1 MSAAPFRISWRLADI
16 KPSIT
21 LAITA
26 KAARL
31 RAEGLDV
38 IGFGAG
44 EPDFDT
50 PSHIKEAAKRAL
62 DNGETKY
69 THVNGT
75 PALRKAIVKE
85 LKQAHGLRF
94 TPEQIIVSCGAKH
107 SLYQVFQALLNPED
121 EVIIPAPYWV
131 SYPDMV
137 KLAGGTP
144 VIVPT
149 RPEDGFRVTP
159 QALRMAVT
167 PRTRAFVLCSPS
179 NPTGGC
185 YDRQALEALRPIF
198 EEYDI
203 IVVADDIYRRLV
215 YGTTKF
221 IEIATLSP
229 RMAELT
235 VLVDGF
241 SKAYSMTGW
250 RLGYT
255 AGPASLI
262 EAMSTLQGQSTSNVT
277 SIAQAAA
284 IAALEG
290 PQDCVEEMRRE
301 FDRRRTI
308 MVDRLRKIPRVTCFE
323 PQGAFYAFPD
333 LSAYVGRRPKGGQPI
348 EDDIELCE
356 YLLDIGKIAV
366 VPGTG
371 FGAPGFVRLSYA
383 TSMDNIVRGL
393 ERMGEALASLVSY

>member
-1 MSAAPFRISWRLADI
+1 MSASPFRISWRLQDI

-21 LAITA
+21 LAVTA
-26 KAARL
+26 RAARL
-31 RAEGLDV
+31 RAQGVDV

-50 PSHIKEAAKRAL
+50 PTHIKDAAKRAL
-62 DNGETKY
+62 DAGETKY
-69 THVNGT
+69 THVAGT
-75 PALRKAIVKE
+75 PALRKAIAREIDK
-85 LKQAHGLRF
+85 AHGLKY

-107 SLYQVFQALLNPED
+107 SLYNVFNALLNPGD

-131 SYPDMV
+131 SYPDIV

-149 RPEDGFRVTP
+149 YAADGFRITP
-159 QALRMAVT
+159 KALRAAIT
-167 PRTRAFVLCSPS
+167 PRTRAFILCSPS
-179 NPTGGC
+179 NPTGGA
-185 YDRQALEALRPIF
+185 YDREALDALQPIF
-198 EEYDI
+198 EEHD
-203 IVVADDIYRRLV
+203 VVVVSDDIYRRLV
-215 YGTTKF
+215 YGNFKF
-221 IEIATLSP
+221 TQIGTLSP
-229 RMAELT
+229 KMAELT

-241 SKAYSMTGW
+241 SKAYAMTGW

-255 AGPASLI
+255 AGPTGLI
-262 EAMSTLQGQSTSNVT
+262 DAMNTLQGQSTSNVT

-290 PQDCVEEMRRE
+290 PQDCVEQMRQE
-301 FDRRRTI
+301 FDKRRRV
-308 MVDRLRKIPRVTCFE
+308 MVDRLRAIPGVSCYD

-333 LSAYVGRRPKGGQPI
+333 VSAYVGKRPKGGAPL
-348 EDDIELCE
+348 EDDIALCD
-356 YLLDIGKIAV
+356 YLLDIGKIAA

-383 TSMDNIVRGL
+383 TSMENITRGL
-393 ERMGEALASLVSY
+393 DRMGEALAALV